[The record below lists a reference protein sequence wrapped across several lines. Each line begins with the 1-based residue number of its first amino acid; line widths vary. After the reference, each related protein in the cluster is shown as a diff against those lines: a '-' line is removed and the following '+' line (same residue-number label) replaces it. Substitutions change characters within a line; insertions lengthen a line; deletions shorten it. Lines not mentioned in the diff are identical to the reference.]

1 MPVSS
6 APCNWSINTLCVE
19 GWDELPT
26 ELQDTATEYATLVL
40 WAATGR
46 RYGLCEMTVRPCGR
60 VCTNCPQGYSYDL
73 YGGTW
78 VPYIWNGTWRNC
90 WCGDGGPGGCCTC
103 DPACQ
108 VYLPGPVDSIISV
121 RVGGET
127 LAASGAAYFVLDQ
140 QFLVRIDSSECWP
153 DCSDQSLA
161 PNDPNAFEVVYLR
174 GTAVPGILQTA
185 AGTLAGE
192 YVKACQGQPC
202 RLPGRVSNVARS
214 GISVSMVDVDTLL
227 ASGLTGILE
236 VDQVIVALN
245 PYRLKGRT
253 RFYSPELEVGRQVTW
268 P

>member
-1 MPVSS
+1 
-6 APCNWSINTLCVE
+6 
-19 GWDELPT
+19 
-26 ELQDTATEYATLVL
+26 
-40 WAATGR
+40 
-46 RYGLCEMTVRPCGR
+46 
-60 VCTNCPQGYSYDL
+60 
-73 YGGTW
+73 
-78 VPYIWNGTWRNC
+78 
-90 WCGDGGPGGCCTC
+90 
-103 DPACQ
+103 
-108 VYLPGPVDSIISV
+108 VDSIISV